1 MINDFIN
8 YIKERGYFNQCTDEN
23 GLKKLN
29 KNELI
34 AYTGFDCTADSLHIG
49 SLVQIMMLRSLQ
61 KFGLKPIILLG
72 GGTTLIGDP
81 SGKDKTRKI
90 LTKETIDANK
100 AKFKKIFEKFL
111 IFNNSLSSAIIVDNY
126 EWLSKLN
133 YINFLRD
140 IGSQFSVNRMLGF
153 DSIKLRL
160 EREQNLSFLEFNY
173 VIFQAYDFLQLN
185 KTFNCNLQLGGSDQ
199 WGNIISGIDLVK
211 KINGNKKIYGLTSPL
226 ITNSKGE
233 KMGKTNQGAIWLTED
248 KLSAFDYW
256 QFWRNTEDKDVI
268 IFLKLFTELE
278 NSRIEKLADYKGS
291 DLNEVKI
298 LLANEATKICH
309 GEKKAKQAEINSK
322 NIFLR
327 NENLDSSISEKNKF
341 IFKLNQKIN
350 LKELLVKLNLANS
363 SSEAKRLIINGG
375 VKLNEIKISD
385 KNFLLT
391 KSDFKEKK
399 ELKISVGKK
408 KHGIIKAE

>member
-29 KNELI
+29 KCDLI

-111 IFNNSLSSAIIVDNY
+111 IFDSSSSSAMIVDNY
-126 EWLSKLN
+126 DWLSKLN

-153 DSIKLRL
+153 DSVRVRL

-173 VIFQAYDFLQLN
+173 VILQAYDFLQLN

-199 WGNIISGIDLVK
+199 WGNIVSGIDLVK
-211 KINGNKKIYGLTSPL
+211 KINGKKQIYGLTSPL
-226 ITNSKGE
+226 ITNSNGE
-233 KMGKTNQGAIWLTED
+233 KMGKTNKGAIWLTED
-248 KLSAFDYW
+248 KLSAFEYW

-268 IFLKLFTELE
+268 YFLKLFTELD
-278 NSRIEKLADYKGS
+278 NSKIEELSNLKGS
-291 DLNEVKI
+291 DINQAKI

-309 GEKKAKQAEINSK
+309 GEKKARESEINSR
-322 NIFLR
+322 NIFSK

-341 IFKLNQKIN
+341 IFKLNQEVS
-350 LKELLVKLNLANS
+350 LKELLVKLNFANS
-363 SSEAKRLIINGG
+363 SSEAKRIIINGG
-375 VKLNEIKISD
+375 VKLDETKISD
-385 KNFLLT
+385 KNYLLT
-391 KSDFKEKK
+391 SNDFKDKK

-408 KHGIIKAE
+408 KHGIVKAE

>member
-81 SGKDKTRKI
+81 SGKDRTRKI

-100 AKFKKIFEKFL
+100 ARFKKIFEKFL
-111 IFNNSLSSAIIVDNY
+111 IFNSSPSSAIIVDNY

-233 KMGKTNQGAIWLTED
+233 KMGKTNQGAVWLTED

-278 NSRIEKLADYKGS
+278 NSRIEEFADLKGS

-363 SSEAKRLIINGG
+363 SSEAKRLINNGG